1 MRHLA
6 FLAVI
11 AASLAITPPLKA
23 ATDDDASIRA
33 LLDAY
38 TGAVTRKDPAAF
50 EALLLDERIPF
61 SYVDAG
67 KGLQDKGVD
76 LRGYPGFRQAVFGG
90 TGRFSQTFDHVRIER
105 DGALAAVTLHFQ
117 TRSVPGPDV
126 FEGFKTLQLVK
137 VGGSWKIASE
147 LFTGQNRKL

>member
-1 MRHLA
+1 MRHLT

-11 AASLAITPPLKA
+11 AALAITPPLKA
-23 ATDDDASIRA
+23 AMDDDASIRA

-67 KGLQDKGVD
+67 KGLKKDAD

-90 TGRFSQTFDHVRIER
+90 TERFSQTFDHVRIER

-117 TRSVPGPDV
+117 TRSVPGPSV

-137 VGGSWKIASE
+137 VDGRWKIASE
-147 LFTGQNRKL
+147 FFTGQNRKL

>member
-1 MRHLA
+1 MRHLTV
-6 FLAVI
+6 LAVI
-11 AASLAITPPLKA
+11 AALAITSPLKA

-50 EALLLDERIPF
+50 KALLLDERIPF

-67 KGLQDKGVD
+67 KGLNKDED
-76 LRGYPGFRQAVFGG
+76 LRGYPDFRQAVFGG
-90 TGRFSQTFDHVRIER
+90 TERFSQTFDHVRIER

-117 TRSVPGPDV
+117 TRSVPGPGV

-147 LFTGQNRKL
+147 LFTGQTRKL